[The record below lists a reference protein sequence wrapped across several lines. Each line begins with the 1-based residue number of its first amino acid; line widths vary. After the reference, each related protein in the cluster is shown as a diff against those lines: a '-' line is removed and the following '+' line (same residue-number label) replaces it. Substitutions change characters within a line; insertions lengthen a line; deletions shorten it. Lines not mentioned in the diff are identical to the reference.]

1 MVSRSSLGH
10 SRPHSSG
17 LDPNSNAYRK
27 AGRCL
32 SIGIRAASR
41 TFPSAVFVLAI
52 TQAAWA
58 QNACPVNPQTP
69 ENKSKELN
77 IPRYSRHFY
86 RPRVNGDY
94 IVIEYNASQDP
105 TKDPESNKVTWT
117 DYSHLFEPKDQQDK
131 GVTIDQNGSFL
142 PVIYTKEKIA
152 VRVCGLHF
160 TDVLT
165 VTTSPNG
172 LPEQGADIRGAA
184 PITPPPSL
192 SNTLDMLQS
201 GMPTGGT
208 TTQPGLGLGAATA
221 LPTLTLSGITQG
233 SVGAE
238 DQTPGKYPSY
248 TPAVLTASGRQVALE
263 LFSLSA
269 NAKELTRL
277 VERTMGQPY
286 PSERET
292 LTKQAKPATAGTPA
306 SQLLQMLSDV
316 VPKKSDNAPQRPT
329 ANEPA
334 EKQAPGSVNGVE
346 DYLAGVLTDVKS
358 DGLNLHDSATFDKDM
373 TNIQNLNAQ
382 ISTLSSALTSQAYAS
397 NALTLL
403 NNYSV
408 LAGILDL
415 ADLARDH
422 DYCRSI
428 QSTLQP
434 GRLSDDDL
442 KKITPDLLG
451 NLSLSQIKEIIDD
464 GRIDQ
469 LPKGSQNDVKS
480 MGAAL
485 KFLKVTSPT
494 GDTPLCSLF
503 EQEKVNEFWNSYYL
517 EANYLLN
524 EVAKDTG
531 PAVEENMVCSTPNGS
546 TASVKPPFVS
556 KYEPHAPGTPPNPDG
571 FAKFAGCR
579 MYELNE
585 NLNTLREGL
594 RLIDANTTELYNR
607 MNEWYSNS
615 SIEQTDLLAPET
627 SNAYVRLSIVVQRG
641 YTPFTMAN
649 AGGAITPTTTLNVP
663 ATSGTASTST
673 PAHAVKTILIEVH
686 RLANFNLMG
695 GVMWIHAPTANYGEQ
710 TEQTTQSTSSSGGT
724 PTTTYSETCGTTTI
738 TVPASGSYSC
748 LVQTQKS
755 NWQIAGMAG
764 VLWYPFGH
772 DYFPRRSGFLNSGR
786 NQIPSLLFASS
797 ITSLGSAAGAVNWE
811 PMNGIDLYGGVGSAH
826 TMVPVSGFTANTI
839 IPTGTTV
846 QTQTQLHWKLT
857 FGVGFDLSVFGQ
869 IFGTK
874 GTATAGLP

>member
-1 MVSRSSLGH
+1 MTHSRSVLGNPR
-10 SRPHSSG
+10 SNSTG
-17 LDPNSNAYRK
+17 LDPSRNAYRK

-32 SIGIRAASR
+32 PFGMGATIWMYLL
-41 TFPSAVFVLAI
+41 AVLTLGAV
-52 TQAAWA
+52 QATRA
-58 QNACPVNPQTP
+58 QNACPVNSQLP
-69 ENKSKELN
+69 ENKNKELN
-77 IPRYSRHFY
+77 VPQYKRYFY

-94 IVIEYNASQDP
+94 IVIEYDAGQNPDD
-105 TKDPESNKVTWT
+105 KESGKVSWT
-117 DYSHLFEPKDQQDK
+117 DYDHLFEPKGLQDQ
-131 GVTIDQNGSFL
+131 GVTVDQNGSFL

-165 VTTSPNG
+165 VTTSLNG

-184 PITPPPSL
+184 PVTPPASL
-192 SNTLDMLQS
+192 SSTLDMLQS
-201 GMPTGGT
+201 GTATGGT

-263 LFSLSA
+263 LFALGSNS
-269 NAKELTRL
+269 KELTRL
-277 VERTMGQPY
+277 IERTMGQPY

-292 LTKQAKPATAGTPA
+292 LTEQAKPAQAGRLAP
-306 SQLLQMLSDV
+306 QLSQMLSDIA
-316 VPKKSDNAPQRPT
+316 PKKSDNVPQKPT
-329 ANEPA
+329 AKEPA
-334 EKQAPGSVNGVE
+334 EKLAPGSVNGVE

-358 DGLNLHDSATFDKDM
+358 DGLKLQDSATFDKDM

-382 ISTLSSALTSQAYAS
+382 ISTLATALTSQAFAS

-408 LAGILDL
+408 LAGVLDM

-434 GRLSDDDL
+434 GKLSDDDL

-464 GRIDQ
+464 GRVDQ
-469 LPKGSQNDVKS
+469 LPKDSRNDVKS

-485 KFLKVTSPT
+485 KFLKVTGPT
-494 GDTPLCSLF
+494 GDKPLCSVF
-503 EQEKVNEFWNSYYL
+503 EKEKIDEFWNSYYL
-517 EANYLLN
+517 EANYLLK
-524 EVAKDTG
+524 EVAKDTDS
-531 PAVEENMVCSTPNGS
+531 AVEENMVCVTPNGS

-556 KYEPHAPGTPPNPDG
+556 KYEPHNPGEPPNPDG

-579 MYELNE
+579 MYELSE
-585 NLNTLREGL
+585 NLNTLREAL
-594 RLIDANTTELYNR
+594 RLIDANTSELYNR

-615 SIEQTDLLAPET
+615 SVEQTDLLAPQP

-641 YTPFTMAN
+641 YTPFTLAN

-663 ATSGTASTST
+663 ATTGTASTST

-695 GVMWIHAPTANYGEQ
+695 GVMWVHAPTASYGQQ
-710 TEQTTQSTSSSGGT
+710 TEQTTESTSSSGGT
-724 PTTTYSETCGTTTI
+724 PTTTYSETCGSTTV

-755 NWQIAGMAG
+755 NWQVAGMAG
-764 VLWYPFGH
+764 VLWYPWGH
-772 DYFPRRSGFLNSGR
+772 DYFPRRSGFWNTGR
-786 NQIPSLLFASS
+786 NLIPSLLLASS
-797 ITSLGSAAGAVNWE
+797 ITSLGSAAGAANWE
-811 PMNGIDLYGGVGSAH
+811 PMNGIDVYGGIGSAH
-826 TMVPVSGFTANTI
+826 TIVPISGFTANTI

-846 QTQTQLHWKLT
+846 QTQTQLHWKVA

-874 GTATAGLP
+874 GTAAAGMP